1 MSERETS
8 SSIAQWA
15 ELAFGPVSDLT
26 ALVTRAEQEL
36 AELNAAILSG
46 SSTDN
51 IEAEAADVTILLH
64 RIVAEGADGELSDAV
79 DAKMA
84 INRARKWQPAGD
96 GTGKHIKE

>member
-8 SSIAQWA
+8 ASIAQWA
-15 ELAFGPVSDLT
+15 ERAFGPASDLT

-46 SSTDN
+46 SSADS

-64 RIVAEGADGELSDAV
+64 RIVVLGADGELSDAV

-84 INRARKWQPAGD
+84 INRSRKWQPAGN
-96 GTGKHIKE
+96 GTGKHIVG